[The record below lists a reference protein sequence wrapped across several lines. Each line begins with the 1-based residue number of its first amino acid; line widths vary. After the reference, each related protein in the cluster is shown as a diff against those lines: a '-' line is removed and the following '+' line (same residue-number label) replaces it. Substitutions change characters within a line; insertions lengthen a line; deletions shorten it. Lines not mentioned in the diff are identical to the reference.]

1 VPLTHESDVDDDS
14 VSNPGIDR
22 FGRAYGT
29 GKKKTSI
36 ARVWIKDGSGQFLV
50 NDKRFIDYFQ
60 PIQREY
66 ALGSFVASNTSGF
79 FDVWCTVKGGG
90 MSGMIKFI
98 SS

>member
-1 VPLTHESDVDDDS
+1 VNS
-14 VSNPGIDR
+14 GIDR

-29 GKKKTSI
+29 GKRKTAV

-60 PIQREY
+60 PLQREA
-66 ALGSFVASNTSGF
+66 ALGSFVASSTSGF

-90 MSGMIKFI
+90 MSGMTRLLCKKAWIESWI
-98 SS
+98 VC